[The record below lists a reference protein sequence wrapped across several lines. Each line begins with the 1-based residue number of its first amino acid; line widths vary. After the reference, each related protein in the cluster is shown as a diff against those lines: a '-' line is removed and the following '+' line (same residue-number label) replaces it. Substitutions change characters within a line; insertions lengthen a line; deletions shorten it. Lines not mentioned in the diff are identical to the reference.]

1 MLEHLAGQ
9 ELNFSLR
16 SRWRPKTE
24 RTEDRMLD
32 SHSSGHRKHDSDD
45 PDPGDTGQRFLGHV
59 YEYCDNLPED
69 LSEMTAVLNRLYSL
83 ACFLNLKRKNN
94 EEKKWAFCCKKTDNT
109 PFFLHC
115 KWRFLFSIGRFWTFA
130 GLKAFYQRKWS
141 LSLCC
146 AVSLSEKENQKMP
159 FVHMKTEQ
167 IGT

>member
-1 MLEHLAGQ
+1 MSDTPLTSQILLRDFNKWSMLV
-9 ELNFSLR
+9 NNDFSRGLYF
-16 SRWRPKTE
+16 
-24 RTEDRMLD
+24 
-32 SHSSGHRKHDSDD
+32 
-45 PDPGDTGQRFLGHV
+45 GDTGQRFLGHV
-59 YEYCDNLPED
+59 YKYCDNLPED

-115 KWRFLFSIGRFWTFA
+115 KWRFLFSVGRLWTFA